1 MGKRQISKL
10 TKAIKQNPKEKK
22 YPTPGLIPFINKEE
36 DKVASSKEKQLRINL
51 HSLSTNNTHLYIL

>member
-22 YPTPGLIPFINKEE
+22 YPTPGLIPFINKED
-36 DKVASSKEKQLRINL
+36 DKVAHFRQLLAN
-51 HSLSTNNTHLYIL
+51 Y